1 MANVW
6 TQDNKFKKWMDVE
19 LAACKAH
26 VTLGNI
32 PEESYRTI
40 IEKADFNVERIDEIE
55 SEIHHDVIAFLTCV
69 AEYIGDDSRFV
80 HLGLTSSDVV
90 DTAFSLLIQESGQ
103 ILLADIKSEFDF
115 LYSQIETSI
124 INSAVEDNRNSNYS
138 VASDK
143 LLMAY
148 RMNEEKNKDYL
159 YYAAGSAVNS
169 KEYEKALDYYVEL
182 KENNYTGVIDE
193 YYITNNETGEEEKV
207 SETEFDLLK
216 SSKDYSNP
224 RVGQTESRYPEIVKN
239 IALIYVQQGKND
251 VAIEAIQEARS
262 IQPDDTSLI
271 LNEADLYI
279 RISNNSDDE
288 SERDLYRKKFKEL
301 MELAITKDPE
311 NGILYYNL
319 GVISSEQGENDSALE
334 YYKKAIEFKPDYVD
348 AYLNLVAVILDG
360 EQSIVDEMNNL
371 GTSKKDNIRYDQLK
385 VERENLYKECI
396 PFLEKLIEVSPTNI
410 DALNTL
416 KNIYGVL
423 GENEK
428 FKDISAMINEIQ
440 G

>member
-1 MANVW
+1 
-6 TQDNKFKKWMDVE
+6 
-19 LAACKAH
+19 
-26 VTLGNI
+26 
-32 PEESYRTI
+32 
-40 IEKADFNVERIDEIE
+40 
-55 SEIHHDVIAFLTCV
+55 
-69 AEYIGDDSRFV
+69 
-80 HLGLTSSDVV
+80 
-90 DTAFSLLIQESGQ
+90 
-103 ILLADIKSEFDF
+103 
-115 LYSQIETSI
+115 
-124 INSAVEDNRNSNYS
+124 
-138 VASDK
+138 
-143 LLMAY
+143 MAY
-148 RMNEEKNKDYL
+148 KMNEEKNKDYL

-251 VAIEAIQEARS
+251 IAIEAIKEARS

-371 GTSKKDNIRYDQLK
+371 GTSKR
-385 VERENLYKECI
+385 
-396 PFLEKLIEVSPTNI
+396 
-410 DALNTL
+410 
-416 KNIYGVL
+416 
-423 GENEK
+423 
-428 FKDISAMINEIQ
+428 
-440 G
+440 

>member
-1 MANVW
+1 MKKLAILMMLIICSNSFSQKKELRQINKLISESFFTEAESSLEAISALVEVSDDKIKAQYYFYLAKVSNELEKFNDAI
-6 TQDNKFKKWMDVE
+6 TAYDNLKSI
-19 LAACKAH
+19 
-26 VTLGNI
+26 N
-32 PEESYRTI
+32 
-40 IEKADFNVERIDEIE
+40 
-55 SEIHHDVIAFLTCV
+55 
-69 AEYIGDDSRFV
+69 DSAYS
-80 HLGLTSSDVV
+80 T
-90 DTAFSLLIQESGQ
+90 T
-103 ILLADIKSEFDF
+103 IKSEFDF

-251 VAIEAIQEARS
+251 IAIEAIKEARS

-371 GTSKKDNIRYDQLK
+371 GTSKKDNIRYDELK

-428 FKDISAMINEIQ
+428 FKDISAKINEIQ

>member
-1 MANVW
+1 MKKLAILMMIMICSNSFS
-6 TQDNKFKKWMDVE
+6 QKKELRQINKLISESFFNEAESSLEAISSLVE
-19 LAACKAH
+19 VSDDKIKAQYYFYLAK
-26 VTLGNI
+26 VSNEL
-32 PEESYRTI
+32 
-40 IEKADFNVERIDEIE
+40 EKFNDAITAYENLKSIND
-55 SEIHHDVIAFLTCV
+55 SAYSTVIKT
-69 AEYIGDDSRFV
+69 
-80 HLGLTSSDVV
+80 
-90 DTAFSLLIQESGQ
+90 
-103 ILLADIKSEFDF
+103 EFEF

-124 INSAVEDNRNSNYS
+124 INSAVEDNRNSNYL

-143 LLMAY
+143 LIMAY

-169 KEYEKALDYYVEL
+169 KEYDKALDYYVEL

-193 YYITNNETGEEEKV
+193 YYITNNGTGEEEKV
-207 SETEFDLLK
+207 SETEYDLLK
-216 SSKDYSNP
+216 NSKDYSNP

-288 SERDLYRKKFKEL
+288 SERDLYRKKFKDL

-360 EQSIVDEMNNL
+360 EQSIVDDMNNL
-371 GTSKKDNIRYDQLK
+371 GTSKKDNIRYDELK

-396 PFLEKLIEVSPTNI
+396 PFLEKLIEVSPSNI

-428 FKDISAMINEIQ
+428 FKDVSAKINEIQ

>member
-1 MANVW
+1 MKKLAILMMLMICSNSFS
-6 TQDNKFKKWMDVE
+6 QKKELRQINKLISESFFTEAESSLEAISALVE
-19 LAACKAH
+19 VSDDKIKAQYYFYLAKVSNELEKFNDAITAYENLKSINDSAY
-26 VTLGNI
+26 
-32 PEESYRTI
+32 STI
-40 IEKADFNVERIDEIE
+40 IK
-55 SEIHHDVIAFLTCV
+55 T
-69 AEYIGDDSRFV
+69 
-80 HLGLTSSDVV
+80 
-90 DTAFSLLIQESGQ
+90 
-103 ILLADIKSEFDF
+103 EFDF

-169 KEYEKALDYYVEL
+169 KEYDKALDYYVEL

-216 SSKDYSNP
+216 NSKDYSNP

-251 VAIEAIQEARS
+251 VAIEAIKEARS

-301 MELAITKDPE
+301 MELAITNDPE
-311 NGILYYNL
+311 NWILYYNL

-371 GTSKKDNIRYDQLK
+371 GTSKKDNIRYDELK

-428 FKDISAMINEIQ
+428 FKDLSAKINEIQ

>member
-1 MANVW
+1 MKKLAILMMLMICSKSFSQKKELRQINKLISESFFNEAESSLEAISALVEVSDDKIKAQYYFYLAKVSNELEKFNDAIMAY
-6 TQDNKFKKWMDVE
+6 DNLKSINDS
-19 LAACKAH
+19 AY
-26 VTLGNI
+26 
-32 PEESYRTI
+32 STI
-40 IEKADFNVERIDEIE
+40 IKA
-55 SEIHHDVIAFLTCV
+55 
-69 AEYIGDDSRFV
+69 
-80 HLGLTSSDVV
+80 
-90 DTAFSLLIQESGQ
+90 
-103 ILLADIKSEFDF
+103 EFDF

-169 KEYEKALDYYVEL
+169 KEYDKALDYYVEL
-182 KENNYTGVIDE
+182 KENNYNGVIDE

-239 IALIYVQQGKND
+239 IALIYVQQGKNE
-251 VAIEAIQEARS
+251 VAIEAIKEARS

-334 YYKKAIEFKPDYVD
+334 YYEKAIEFKPDYVD

-360 EQSIVDEMNNL
+360 EQSIVDEMNSL
-371 GTSKKDNIRYDQLK
+371 GTSKKDNIRYDELK
-385 VERENLYKECI
+385 VEREDLYKECI

-428 FKDISAMINEIQ
+428 FKEISAKINEIQ

>member
-1 MANVW
+1 MKKLAILMMLIICSNSFSQKKELRQINKLISESFFTEAESSLEAISALVEVSDDKIKAQYYFYLAKVSNELEKFNDAI
-6 TQDNKFKKWMDVE
+6 TAYDNLKSINDS
-19 LAACKAH
+19 AY
-26 VTLGNI
+26 
-32 PEESYRTI
+32 STI
-40 IEKADFNVERIDEIE
+40 
-55 SEIHHDVIAFLTCV
+55 
-69 AEYIGDDSRFV
+69 
-80 HLGLTSSDVV
+80 
-90 DTAFSLLIQESGQ
+90 
-103 ILLADIKSEFDF
+103 IKSEFDF

-148 RMNEEKNKDYL
+148 KMNEEKNKDYL

-251 VAIEAIQEARS
+251 IAIEAIKEARS

-288 SERDLYRKKFKEL
+288 SERDVYRKKFKEL

-371 GTSKKDNIRYDQLK
+371 GTSKKDNIRYDELK

-428 FKDISAMINEIQ
+428 FKDISAKINEIQ

>member
-1 MANVW
+1 MKKLAILMMLMICSNSF
-6 TQDNKFKKWMDVE
+6 TQKKELRQINKLISESFFNEAESSLEAISSIVEVSDDKIKAQYYFYLAKVSNELEKFNDAITAYDNLKSINDS
-19 LAACKAH
+19 AY
-26 VTLGNI
+26 
-32 PEESYRTI
+32 STI
-40 IEKADFNVERIDEIE
+40 
-55 SEIHHDVIAFLTCV
+55 
-69 AEYIGDDSRFV
+69 
-80 HLGLTSSDVV
+80 
-90 DTAFSLLIQESGQ
+90 
-103 ILLADIKSEFDF
+103 IKSEFDF

-169 KEYEKALDYYVEL
+169 KEYDKALNYYVEL

-251 VAIEAIQEARS
+251 VAIEAIKEARS

-371 GTSKKDNIRYDQLK
+371 GTSKKDNIRYDELK

-428 FKDISAMINEIQ
+428 FKDISAKINEIQ

>member
-1 MANVW
+1 MMLMICSNSF
-6 TQDNKFKKWMDVE
+6 TQKKELRQINKLISESFFNEAESSLDAISSLVE
-19 LAACKAH
+19 ISDDKIKAQYYFYLSK
-26 VTLGNI
+26 VSNELEKFNDAITAYENLKSIND
-32 PEESYRTI
+32 SAYSTI
-40 IEKADFNVERIDEIE
+40 IK
-55 SEIHHDVIAFLTCV
+55 T
-69 AEYIGDDSRFV
+69 
-80 HLGLTSSDVV
+80 
-90 DTAFSLLIQESGQ
+90 
-103 ILLADIKSEFDF
+103 EFDF

-143 LLMAY
+143 LIMAY
-148 RMNEEKNKDYL
+148 RMNEEKNRDYL
-159 YYAAGSAVNS
+159 YFAAGSAVNS
-169 KEYEKALDYYVEL
+169 KEYGKALDYYIEL
-182 KENNYTGVIDE
+182 KDNNYTGVIDE
-193 YYITNNETGEEEKV
+193 YYIINNETGEEEKV

-216 SSKDYSNP
+216 NSKDYSNP

-301 MELAITKDPE
+301 MELAITKDPK

-319 GVISSEQGENDSALE
+319 GVISSEQGEDDSALE

-371 GTSKKDNIRYDQLK
+371 GTSKKDNIRYDELI

-428 FKDISAMINEIQ
+428 FKDISAKINESQ

>member
-1 MANVW
+1 MKKLAILMMIMICSNSFS
-6 TQDNKFKKWMDVE
+6 QKKELRQINKLISESFFNEAESSLEAISSLVE
-19 LAACKAH
+19 VSDDKIKAQYYFYLAKVSNELEKFNDAITAY
-26 VTLGNI
+26 
-32 PEESYRTI
+32 ESLKSINDSAYSTI
-40 IEKADFNVERIDEIE
+40 IK
-55 SEIHHDVIAFLTCV
+55 T
-69 AEYIGDDSRFV
+69 
-80 HLGLTSSDVV
+80 
-90 DTAFSLLIQESGQ
+90 
-103 ILLADIKSEFDF
+103 EFDF

-143 LLMAY
+143 LIMAY

-169 KEYEKALDYYVEL
+169 KEYDKALDYYVEL

-216 SSKDYSNP
+216 NSKDYSNP

-288 SERDLYRKKFKEL
+288 SERDLYRKMFKEL

-371 GTSKKDNIRYDQLK
+371 GTSKKDNIRYDELK

-428 FKDISAMINEIQ
+428 FKDISAKINEIQ

>member
-1 MANVW
+1 MKKLAILMMLIICSNSFSQKKELRQINKLISESFFTEAESSLEAISALVEVSDDKIKA
-6 TQDNKFKKWMDVE
+6 QYYFYLAKVSNELEKFNDAISAYDNLKSINDS
-19 LAACKAH
+19 AY
-26 VTLGNI
+26 
-32 PEESYRTI
+32 STI
-40 IEKADFNVERIDEIE
+40 
-55 SEIHHDVIAFLTCV
+55 
-69 AEYIGDDSRFV
+69 
-80 HLGLTSSDVV
+80 
-90 DTAFSLLIQESGQ
+90 
-103 ILLADIKSEFDF
+103 IKSEFDF

-148 RMNEEKNKDYL
+148 KMNEEKNKDYL

-239 IALIYVQQGKND
+239 IALIYVQQGKNE
-251 VAIEAIQEARS
+251 VAIEAIKEARS

-371 GTSKKDNIRYDQLK
+371 GTSKKDNIRYDELK

-428 FKDISAMINEIQ
+428 FKDLSAKINEIQ

>member
-1 MANVW
+1 MKKLAILMMIMICSNSFS
-6 TQDNKFKKWMDVE
+6 QKKELRQINKLISESFFNEAESSLEAISGLVE
-19 LAACKAH
+19 VSDDKIKAQYYFYLAKVSNELEKFNDAITAYENLKSINDSAY
-26 VTLGNI
+26 
-32 PEESYRTI
+32 STI
-40 IEKADFNVERIDEIE
+40 IK
-55 SEIHHDVIAFLTCV
+55 T
-69 AEYIGDDSRFV
+69 
-80 HLGLTSSDVV
+80 
-90 DTAFSLLIQESGQ
+90 
-103 ILLADIKSEFDF
+103 EFDF

-138 VASDK
+138 IASDK

-169 KEYEKALDYYVEL
+169 KEYDKALDYYVEL

-216 SSKDYSNP
+216 NSKDYSNP

-371 GTSKKDNIRYDQLK
+371 GTSKKDNIRYDELK
-385 VERENLYKECI
+385 VEREDLYKECI

-428 FKDISAMINEIQ
+428 FKDISAKINEIQ

>member
-1 MANVW
+1 MKKLAILLMLMICSNSF
-6 TQDNKFKKWMDVE
+6 TQKKELRQINKLISESFFNEAESSLEAISSIVE
-19 LAACKAH
+19 VSDDKIKAQYYFYLAKVSNELEKFNDAITAY
-26 VTLGNI
+26 
-32 PEESYRTI
+32 ESLKSINDSAYSTI
-40 IEKADFNVERIDEIE
+40 IK
-55 SEIHHDVIAFLTCV
+55 T
-69 AEYIGDDSRFV
+69 
-80 HLGLTSSDVV
+80 
-90 DTAFSLLIQESGQ
+90 
-103 ILLADIKSEFDF
+103 EFDF

-143 LLMAY
+143 LIMAY

-169 KEYEKALDYYVEL
+169 KEYDKALDYYVEL

-239 IALIYVQQGKND
+239 IALIYVQQGKNN

-288 SERDLYRKKFKEL
+288 SERNLYRKKFKEL

-371 GTSKKDNIRYDQLK
+371 GTSKKDNIRYDELK

-428 FKDISAMINEIQ
+428 FKDISAKINEIQ

>member
-1 MANVW
+1 MKKLAILMMLMICSNSF
-6 TQDNKFKKWMDVE
+6 TQKKELRQINKLISESFFNEAESSLEAISSIVE
-19 LAACKAH
+19 VSDDKIKAQYYFYLAKVSNELEKFNDAITAYENLKSINDSAY
-26 VTLGNI
+26 
-32 PEESYRTI
+32 STI
-40 IEKADFNVERIDEIE
+40 IK
-55 SEIHHDVIAFLTCV
+55 T
-69 AEYIGDDSRFV
+69 
-80 HLGLTSSDVV
+80 
-90 DTAFSLLIQESGQ
+90 
-103 ILLADIKSEFDF
+103 EFDF

-143 LLMAY
+143 LIMAY

-169 KEYEKALDYYVEL
+169 KEYDKALDYYVEL

-216 SSKDYSNP
+216 NSKDYSNP

-288 SERDLYRKKFKEL
+288 SERDLYKKKFKEL

-371 GTSKKDNIRYDQLK
+371 GTSKKDNIRYDELK
-385 VERENLYKECI
+385 VEREDLYKECI

-428 FKDISAMINEIQ
+428 FKDISAKINEIQ

>member
-1 MANVW
+1 MICSNSF
-6 TQDNKFKKWMDVE
+6 TQKKELRQINKLISESFFNEAESSLEAISSIIEVSDDKIKAQYYFYLAKVSNE
-19 LAACKAH
+19 LEKFNDAITAY
-26 VTLGNI
+26 
-32 PEESYRTI
+32 ESLKSINDSAYSTI
-40 IEKADFNVERIDEIE
+40 IK
-55 SEIHHDVIAFLTCV
+55 T
-69 AEYIGDDSRFV
+69 
-80 HLGLTSSDVV
+80 
-90 DTAFSLLIQESGQ
+90 
-103 ILLADIKSEFDF
+103 EFDF

-143 LLMAY
+143 LIMAY

-169 KEYEKALDYYVEL
+169 KEYDKALDYYVEL

-239 IALIYVQQGKND
+239 IALIYVQQGKNN

-288 SERDLYRKKFKEL
+288 SERNLYRKKFKEL

-371 GTSKKDNIRYDQLK
+371 GTSKKDNIRYDELK

-428 FKDISAMINEIQ
+428 FKDISAKINEIQ

>member
-1 MANVW
+1 MKKLAILMMLIICSNSFSQKKELRQINKLISESFFNEAESSLEAISALVEVSDDKIKA
-6 TQDNKFKKWMDVE
+6 QYYFYLAKVSNELEKFNDAIKAYDNLKSINDS
-19 LAACKAH
+19 AY
-26 VTLGNI
+26 
-32 PEESYRTI
+32 STI
-40 IEKADFNVERIDEIE
+40 IKA
-55 SEIHHDVIAFLTCV
+55 
-69 AEYIGDDSRFV
+69 
-80 HLGLTSSDVV
+80 
-90 DTAFSLLIQESGQ
+90 
-103 ILLADIKSEFDF
+103 EFDF

-148 RMNEEKNKDYL
+148 KMNEEKNKDYL

-251 VAIEAIQEARS
+251 IAIEAIKEARS

-371 GTSKKDNIRYDQLK
+371 GTSKKDNIRYDELK

-428 FKDISAMINEIQ
+428 FKDLSAKINEIQ

>member
-1 MANVW
+1 MKKLAILMMLMICSNSF
-6 TQDNKFKKWMDVE
+6 TQKKELRQINKLISESFFTEAESSLEAISSIVEVSDDKIKAQYYFYLAKVSNELEKFNDAITAYDNLKSI
-19 LAACKAH
+19 
-26 VTLGNI
+26 N
-32 PEESYRTI
+32 
-40 IEKADFNVERIDEIE
+40 
-55 SEIHHDVIAFLTCV
+55 
-69 AEYIGDDSRFV
+69 DSAYS
-80 HLGLTSSDVV
+80 T
-90 DTAFSLLIQESGQ
+90 T
-103 ILLADIKSEFDF
+103 IKSEFDF

-169 KEYEKALDYYVEL
+169 KEYDKALNYYVEL

-251 VAIEAIQEARS
+251 VAIEAIKEARS

-371 GTSKKDNIRYDQLK
+371 GTSKKDNIRYDELK

-428 FKDISAMINEIQ
+428 FKDISAKINEIQ

>member
-1 MANVW
+1 MKKLAILMMLMICSNSF
-6 TQDNKFKKWMDVE
+6 TQKKELRQINKLISESFFNEAESSLEAISSLVE
-19 LAACKAH
+19 VSDDKIKAQYYFYLAKVSNELEKFNDAITAYENLKSINDSAY
-26 VTLGNI
+26 
-32 PEESYRTI
+32 STI
-40 IEKADFNVERIDEIE
+40 IK
-55 SEIHHDVIAFLTCV
+55 T
-69 AEYIGDDSRFV
+69 
-80 HLGLTSSDVV
+80 
-90 DTAFSLLIQESGQ
+90 
-103 ILLADIKSEFDF
+103 EFDF

-143 LLMAY
+143 LIMAY

-169 KEYEKALDYYVEL
+169 KEYDKALDYYVEL

-216 SSKDYSNP
+216 NSKDYSNP

-360 EQSIVDEMNNL
+360 EQSIVNEMNNL
-371 GTSKKDNIRYDQLK
+371 GTSKKDNIRYDELK
-385 VERENLYKECI
+385 VEREDLYKECI

-428 FKDISAMINEIQ
+428 FKDISAKINEIQ

>member
-1 MANVW
+1 MKKLAILMMLMICSNSFS
-6 TQDNKFKKWMDVE
+6 QKKELRQINKLISESFFNEAESSLEAISSIVE
-19 LAACKAH
+19 VSDDKIKAQYYFYLAKVSNELEKFNDAITAY
-26 VTLGNI
+26 
-32 PEESYRTI
+32 ESLKSINDSAYSTI
-40 IEKADFNVERIDEIE
+40 IK
-55 SEIHHDVIAFLTCV
+55 T
-69 AEYIGDDSRFV
+69 
-80 HLGLTSSDVV
+80 
-90 DTAFSLLIQESGQ
+90 
-103 ILLADIKSEFDF
+103 EFDF

-334 YYKKAIEFKPDYVD
+334 YYKRAIEFKPDYVD

-360 EQSIVDEMNNL
+360 EQSIVDEMNSL
-371 GTSKKDNIRYDQLK
+371 GTSKKDNIRYDELK
-385 VERENLYKECI
+385 VEREDLYKECI

-428 FKDISAMINEIQ
+428 FKEISAKINEIQ

>member
-1 MANVW
+1 MKKLAILMMLIICSNSFSQKKELRQINKLISESFFTEAESSLEAISALVEVSDDKIKA
-6 TQDNKFKKWMDVE
+6 QYYFYLAKVSNELEKFNDAISAYDNLKSINDS
-19 LAACKAH
+19 AY
-26 VTLGNI
+26 
-32 PEESYRTI
+32 STI
-40 IEKADFNVERIDEIE
+40 
-55 SEIHHDVIAFLTCV
+55 
-69 AEYIGDDSRFV
+69 
-80 HLGLTSSDVV
+80 
-90 DTAFSLLIQESGQ
+90 
-103 ILLADIKSEFDF
+103 IKSEFDF

-148 RMNEEKNKDYL
+148 KMNEEKNKDYL

-251 VAIEAIQEARS
+251 IAIEAIKEARS

-371 GTSKKDNIRYDQLK
+371 GTSKKDNIRYDELK

>member
-1 MANVW
+1 MKKLAILMMLIICSNSFSQKKELRQINKLISESFFTEAESSLEAISALVEVSDDKIKA
-6 TQDNKFKKWMDVE
+6 QYYFYLAKVSNELEKFNDAISAYDNLKSINDS
-19 LAACKAH
+19 AY
-26 VTLGNI
+26 
-32 PEESYRTI
+32 STI
-40 IEKADFNVERIDEIE
+40 
-55 SEIHHDVIAFLTCV
+55 
-69 AEYIGDDSRFV
+69 
-80 HLGLTSSDVV
+80 
-90 DTAFSLLIQESGQ
+90 
-103 ILLADIKSEFDF
+103 IKSEFDF

-148 RMNEEKNKDYL
+148 KMNEEKNKDYL

-251 VAIEAIQEARS
+251 IAIEAIKEARS

-371 GTSKKDNIRYDQLK
+371 GTSKKDNIRYDELK

-423 GENEK
+423 GENDK
-428 FKDISAMINEIQ
+428 FKDVSAKINEIQ

>member
-1 MANVW
+1 MKKLAILMMLMICSNSF
-6 TQDNKFKKWMDVE
+6 TQKKELRQINKLISESFFNEAESSLEAISALVE
-19 LAACKAH
+19 VSDDKIKAQYYFYLAKVSNELEKFNDAITAYENLKSINDSAY
-26 VTLGNI
+26 
-32 PEESYRTI
+32 STI
-40 IEKADFNVERIDEIE
+40 IK
-55 SEIHHDVIAFLTCV
+55 T
-69 AEYIGDDSRFV
+69 
-80 HLGLTSSDVV
+80 
-90 DTAFSLLIQESGQ
+90 
-103 ILLADIKSEFDF
+103 EFDF

-143 LLMAY
+143 LIMAY

-169 KEYEKALDYYVEL
+169 KEYDKALDYYVEL

-251 VAIEAIQEARS
+251 VAIEAIKEARS

-371 GTSKKDNIRYDQLK
+371 GTSKKDNIRYDELK

-428 FKDISAMINEIQ
+428 FKDISAKINEIQ

>member
-1 MANVW
+1 MKKLAILMMLMICSNSF
-6 TQDNKFKKWMDVE
+6 TQKKELRQINKLISESFFNEAESSLEAISSLVE
-19 LAACKAH
+19 VSDDKIKAQYYFYLAKVSNELEKFNDAITAYENLKSINDSAY
-26 VTLGNI
+26 
-32 PEESYRTI
+32 STI
-40 IEKADFNVERIDEIE
+40 IK
-55 SEIHHDVIAFLTCV
+55 T
-69 AEYIGDDSRFV
+69 
-80 HLGLTSSDVV
+80 
-90 DTAFSLLIQESGQ
+90 
-103 ILLADIKSEFDF
+103 EFDF

-169 KEYEKALDYYVEL
+169 KEYDKALDYYVEL

-216 SSKDYSNP
+216 NSKDYSNP

-251 VAIEAIQEARS
+251 VAIEAIKEARS

-371 GTSKKDNIRYDQLK
+371 GTSKKDNIRYDELK

>member
-1 MANVW
+1 MKKLAILMMLIICSNSFSQKKELRQINKLISESFFTEAENSLEAISSLVEVSDDKIKA
-6 TQDNKFKKWMDVE
+6 QYYFYLAKVSNELEKFNDAISAYDNLKSINDS
-19 LAACKAH
+19 AY
-26 VTLGNI
+26 
-32 PEESYRTI
+32 STI
-40 IEKADFNVERIDEIE
+40 
-55 SEIHHDVIAFLTCV
+55 
-69 AEYIGDDSRFV
+69 
-80 HLGLTSSDVV
+80 
-90 DTAFSLLIQESGQ
+90 
-103 ILLADIKSEFDF
+103 IKSEFDF

-148 RMNEEKNKDYL
+148 KMNEEKNKDYL

-182 KENNYTGVIDE
+182 KEINYTGVIDE

-251 VAIEAIQEARS
+251 IAIEAIKEARS

-334 YYKKAIEFKPDYVD
+334 YYKKAIEFKPNYVD

-371 GTSKKDNIRYDQLK
+371 GTSKKDNIRYDELK

-396 PFLEKLIEVSPTNI
+396 PFLEKLTEVSPTNI

-428 FKDISAMINEIQ
+428 FKDLSAKINEIQ

>member
-1 MANVW
+1 MKKLAILMMLMICSNSF
-6 TQDNKFKKWMDVE
+6 TQKKELRQINKLISESFFNEAQTSLEAISSLVE
-19 LAACKAH
+19 VSDDKIKAQYYFYLAKVSNELEKFNDAITAYENLKSINDSAY
-26 VTLGNI
+26 
-32 PEESYRTI
+32 STI
-40 IEKADFNVERIDEIE
+40 IK
-55 SEIHHDVIAFLTCV
+55 T
-69 AEYIGDDSRFV
+69 
-80 HLGLTSSDVV
+80 
-90 DTAFSLLIQESGQ
+90 
-103 ILLADIKSEFDF
+103 EFDF

-143 LLMAY
+143 LIMAY
-148 RMNEEKNKDYL
+148 RMNEEKNRDYL
-159 YYAAGSAVNS
+159 YFAAGSAVNS
-169 KEYEKALDYYVEL
+169 KEYDKALDYYVEL

-216 SSKDYSNP
+216 NSKDYSNP

-371 GTSKKDNIRYDQLK
+371 GTSKKDNIRYDELI

-428 FKDISAMINEIQ
+428 FKDISAKINEIQ